1 MIVIGERIN
10 GMFKKVREAIQK
22 KDAAYIQDLAARQV
36 KAGATILDINVGTA
50 STDLAADMVWLVNC
64 VQEAVS
70 VPLSIDCARHEPLE
84 AGLAAVRGKKVLNST
99 TGKADDLAKLLPLAR
114 KHCAA
119 VIGLTIDEDGVPAT
133 TDKRVE
139 IAAKIM
145 AAAMENDI
153 SAGDLY
159 IDPITLPVNVAQDQP
174 TRVFAAISQFRM
186 LSDPSPHVCI
196 GLSNISQRLKE
207 HQLLNRTFLIM
218 CMAHGL
224 DSAIL
229 DPLDEELMNAMV
241 TAELV
246 MNKFIYA
253 DSYLEAAQ
261 KAGGRTG

>member
-22 KDAAYIQDLAARQV
+22 KDAAYIQDLALRQV

-50 STDLAADMVWLVNC
+50 STDQTSDMVWLVNS
-64 VQEAVS
+64 VQEVVK
-70 VPLSIDCARHEPLE
+70 VPLSIDSARHEPLE

-99 TGKADDLAKLLPLAR
+99 TGKADDLAKLLPIAG
-114 KHCAA
+114 KYGAS

-145 AAAMENDI
+145 AAAMENGI
-153 SAGDLY
+153 GTEELY
-159 IDPITLPVNVAQDQP
+159 IDPITLPVNCAQDQP
-174 TRVFAAISQFRM
+174 MRVFSAISQFRM
-186 LSDPSPHVCI
+186 LSDPPPHTCI

-229 DPLDEELMNAMV
+229 DPLDEELMKAMI

-246 MNKFIYA
+246 MNRFIYA

-261 KAGGRTG
+261 KTAQR

>member
-36 KAGATILDINVGTA
+36 RAGASILDINVGTA
-50 STDLAADMVWLVNC
+50 STDPTSDLVWLVNS
-64 VQEAVS
+64 VQETVD

-84 AGLAAVRGKKVLNST
+84 AGLAAVRGKRVLNST
-99 TGKADDLAKLLPLAR
+99 TGKADDLAKLLPIAR
-114 KHCAA
+114 KYGAS
-119 VIGLTIDEDGVPAT
+119 VIGLTIDEEGVPST
-133 TDKRVE
+133 TDRRVE

-145 AAAMENDI
+145 AAAMENGI
-153 SAGDLY
+153 AAEQLY
-159 IDPITLPVNVAQDQP
+159 IDPITLPVNCAQDQP
-174 TRVFAAISQFRM
+174 TRVFSAISQFLM
-186 LSDPSPHVCI
+186 LSDPPPHICI

-229 DPLDEELMNAMV
+229 DPLDEELMNAMI

-261 KAGGRTG
+261 KAAQP